1 MSNNYGIFINGSFI
15 ERDDKLLVKNKYS
28 GETFAT
34 VSKASKRRC
43 IKKQLMHPTKPLKTF
58 QKHLPINVLI
68 Y

>member
-34 VSKASKRRC
+34 VSKASKEDV
-43 IKKQLMHPTKPLKTF
+43 LKAIDASHKAF
-58 QKHLPINVLI
+58 KDFSKHLPINVLI